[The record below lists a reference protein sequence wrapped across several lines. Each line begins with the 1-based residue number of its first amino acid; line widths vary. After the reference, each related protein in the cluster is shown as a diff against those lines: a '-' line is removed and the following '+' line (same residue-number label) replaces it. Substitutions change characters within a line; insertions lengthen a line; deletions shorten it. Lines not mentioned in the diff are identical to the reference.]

1 MKPLPLLSLSG
12 ALPSRS
18 QALDRM
24 NLRSSS
30 FRSHKPDGMKPSYC
44 PRRTITATDPLLRT
58 DWIRMLRLRKSFERV
73 GKEILPCF
81 YTLFLS
87 DQKSRWKLIMN
98 RCQEEKDE
106 SNFHIFKC
114 IGCSWLQV

>member
-73 GKEILPCF
+73 DPN
-81 YTLFLS
+81 LFGENLLNHALNMANK
-87 DQKSRWKLIMN
+87 DRDAKKKRMN
-98 RCQEEKDE
+98 QI
-106 SNFHIFKC
+106 SIFSKCRFRC